1 MRQPTQD
8 IFLKDVAT
16 HVMHVRLDQGVYR
29 HLEFRQADGS
39 WNHGFHII
47 TTPWRLMVTGDMG
60 TWVFSRLEDMFQ
72 FFRTDKGG
80 INCSY
85 WAEKCVNG
93 VHGGHDAGTVY
104 DGDTYKA
111 RLIESLDNYDLSDEH
126 KAKVIDELED
136 MDFADEH
143 WIMGQISDFEVD
155 LDDNDTFKFQD
166 VWEIDIK
173 TYGYHFIWCLYAIA
187 WSIQQ
192 YDAAK
197 VEVVA

>member
-1 MRQPTQD
+1 
-8 IFLKDVAT
+8 
-16 HVMHVRLDQGVYR
+16 MHIRLDQGVYR

-60 TWVFSRLEDMFQ
+60 TWVFSRLEDMFE
-72 FFRTDKGG
+72 FFRTDKGR

-85 WAEKCVNG
+85 WAEKCING
-93 VHGGHDAGTVY
+93 VHGGSEAGTVY
-104 DGDTYKA
+104 DGDVYQA
-111 RLIESLDNYDLSDEH
+111 NIIDSLSNYSLSASVRSQIKKEIKEIDFSDEYS
-126 KAKVIDELED
+126 A
-136 MDFADEH
+136 
-143 WIMGQISDFEVD
+143 VD
-155 LDDNDTFKFQD
+155 SMRSYKFYYKNSEKRPFHFQE
-166 VWEIDIK
+166 VWEVSTK

-197 VEVVA
+197 VEVAQ